1 MKIYSNEVIKISDI
15 EQTLH
20 FTEYDFLQVFSKSF
34 PSIELSRIYELL
46 QIKQGRGTCE
56 STTMSSLN
64 IAHRIHPELLISV
77 SFRLLLII
85 LSYYSLYF

>member
-46 QIKQGRGTCE
+46 QIK
-56 STTMSSLN
+56 
-64 IAHRIHPELLISV
+64 
-77 SFRLLLII
+77 
-85 LSYYSLYF
+85 